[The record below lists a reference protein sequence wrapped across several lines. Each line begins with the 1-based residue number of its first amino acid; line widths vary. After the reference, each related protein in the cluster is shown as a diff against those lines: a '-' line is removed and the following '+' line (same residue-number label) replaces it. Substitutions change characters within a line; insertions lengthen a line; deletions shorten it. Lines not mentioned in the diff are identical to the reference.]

1 MGVETIFHAECIH
14 KKCAKSLK
22 KYWQKCRASFVVVVA
37 KIFYYFYLHLTWNV
51 SCLVGILLILV
62 SSWHLESSTFLK
74 KTIIYRLN
82 NLQSQRKNKFN
93 SLVKKPSWFFCI
105 AYQYNSKIN
114 YICAYIEVKIYT
126 LSIFVKQKIIFK
138 SLPPKTLQ
146 CTLVCTRH
154 VFQNNKRGPN
164 ITIMAGT
171 TIWLL

>member
-1 MGVETIFHAECIH
+1 MGVETIFHAKCIH

-82 NLQSQRKNKFN
+82 NLQSQRKKNKLN
-93 SLVKKPSWFFCI
+93 SLVKKFTHLSLANRKSFSSLCHQKLSNVQQYAQGMFFKTI
-105 AYQYNSKIN
+105 K
-114 YICAYIEVKIYT
+114 EVQTIQ
-126 LSIFVKQKIIFK
+126 LWRVPPFDFFK
-138 SLPPKTLQ
+138 
-146 CTLVCTRH
+146 
-154 VFQNNKRGPN
+154 
-164 ITIMAGT
+164 
-171 TIWLL
+171 

>member
-1 MGVETIFHAECIH
+1 MGVETIFHAKCIH

-93 SLVKKPSWFFCI
+93 SLVKKSLHDFS
-105 AYQYNSKIN
+105 ALHIN
-114 YICAYIEVKIYT
+114 IIQKSIIFVRTVKLKYT
-126 LSIFVKQKIIFK
+126 LYPSLSNRKLFSSLCHQKL
-138 SLPPKTLQ
+138 SNVL
-146 CTLVCTRH
+146 
-154 VFQNNKRGPN
+154 
-164 ITIMAGT
+164 
-171 TIWLL
+171 

>member
-93 SLVKKPSWFFCI
+93 SLVKKPSWFLSI
-105 AYQYNSKIN
+105 VYQYNSKIDKLCM
-114 YICAYIEVKIYT
+114 YVKSIWYKFHPS
-126 LSIFVKQKIIFK
+126 LSNRKLF
-138 SLPPKTLQ
+138 
-146 CTLVCTRH
+146 
-154 VFQNNKRGPN
+154 
-164 ITIMAGT
+164 
-171 TIWLL
+171 